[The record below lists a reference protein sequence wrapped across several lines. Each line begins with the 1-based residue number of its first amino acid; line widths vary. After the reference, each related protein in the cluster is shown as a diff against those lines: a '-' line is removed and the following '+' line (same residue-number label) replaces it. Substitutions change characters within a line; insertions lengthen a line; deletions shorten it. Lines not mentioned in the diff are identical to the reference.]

1 MEAEA
6 AKYLA
11 AAHGLAPLVEASRDR
26 FDLDRRLPVAL
37 VDAMGKAGL
46 FGLWLPRALRGPE
59 LPPLSLL
66 TITEE
71 LARQDGSVGW
81 CTVIPA
87 GYSLLAGAM
96 EAAAAGTV
104 FGSGRG
110 VLAGSLNPTGKAVSV
125 PGGYRVTGRWSYGSF
140 IDYSDWV
147 LGNCITEDQSGSLQA
162 EDGGPAFRLC
172 LFPREAVEVIDVWH
186 VGGLRATGSND
197 YRVADLFV
205 PEALSIPMPGFN
217 PPPRQPGALF
227 TIPLPSTFVSCIA
240 TVALGIGRAAIAV
253 RENRFVAQ
261 SIGISPFYLGLVTFV
276 LAAAIAGLAGGFY
289 ANYVSFVG
297 PEVFGFSFTIL
308 RISTLVTAV
317 GCVLI
322 FVRLSSRSPSWICTE
337 AGSNSPSPQ
346 G

>member
-87 GYSLLAGAM
+87 GYSRLAGAM

-186 VGGLRATGSND
+186 VGGLRATGRMITGSLTCSCRRRCRSRCPASTRRRASRERSSR
-197 YRVADLFV
+197 YRCQARSSVAS
-205 PEALSIPMPGFN
+205 PLSC
-217 PPPRQPGALF
+217 
-227 TIPLPSTFVSCIA
+227 S
-240 TVALGIGRAAIAV
+240 
-253 RENRFVAQ
+253 
-261 SIGISPFYLGLVTFV
+261 V
-276 LAAAIAGLAGGFY
+276 LAG
-289 ANYVSFVG
+289 
-297 PEVFGFSFTIL
+297 
-308 RISTLVTAV
+308 R
-317 GCVLI
+317 
-322 FVRLSSRSPSWICTE
+322 RSRP
-337 AGSNSPSPQ
+337 
-346 G
+346 